1 MLSLFQK
8 SYSRCSNPTW
18 ITPPQAGPS
27 CQVFTCGWKII
38 IRSRT
43 SIVIVEPTGSSCAP
57 IIRMSTGGGMPIDGI
72 AFALAGV
79 AGDTN
84 EMVFENDPVSTVS
97 VLRVLMPSSAFQK
110 AHLDWDHEIYD

>member
-1 MLSLFQK
+1 
-8 SYSRCSNPTW
+8 
-18 ITPPQAGPS
+18 
-27 CQVFTCGWKII
+27 
-38 IRSRT
+38 
-43 SIVIVEPTGSSCAP
+43 
-57 IIRMSTGGGMPIDGI
+57 MPIDGI

-97 VLRVLMPSSAFQK
+97 VLRVLMPSSAIQK